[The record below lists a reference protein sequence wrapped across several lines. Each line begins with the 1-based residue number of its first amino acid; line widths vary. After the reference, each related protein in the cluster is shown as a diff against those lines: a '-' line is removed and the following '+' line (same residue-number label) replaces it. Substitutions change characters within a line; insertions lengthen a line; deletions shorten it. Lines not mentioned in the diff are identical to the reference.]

1 MNEGLSDLDTIL
13 TLLQD
18 TQQLENVA
26 SPLPADAGT
35 HDGSNLKDNLKD
47 IPMIVLV
54 AGSYTYNYDV
64 VSFAHFESRDRE

>member
-35 HDGSNLKDNLKD
+35 HDGSNLKD

-54 AGSYTYNYDV
+54 AGSYTYNHAV
-64 VSFAHFESRDRE
+64 VSFAHFESRDQE